1 MSRSPALRWVALV
14 LVIGIDCVL
23 LARPGGGRALVIAAG
38 PPAARPAEAW
48 DDPLAGLTADDVAR
62 GVWGLRRQQALT
74 DEQQAV
80 LRPLMAKGAD
90 QHAAISAARMSAR
103 EAGEA
108 RMVDQAELALELRE
122 RWPAIVPK
130 QAAR

>member
-1 MSRSPALRWVALV
+1 MSRPSALRWVALV
-14 LVIGIDCVL
+14 LVIGIDGAL
-23 LARPGGGRALVIAAG
+23 LARPGGGRALVIAAA
-38 PPAARPAEAW
+38 PPIAHPAEAW

-62 GVWGLRRQQALT
+62 GVWGLRRQKALT

-80 LRPLMAKGAD
+80 LRPLMAQGAD

-103 EAGEA
+103 EAGGA
-108 RMVDQAELALELRE
+108 WMVDQGELAVELRE
-122 RWPAIVPK
+122 RWPGIVPT